1 MKRCLKILFP
11 QLQVQSS
18 SCVLFY
24 LQCGLNTP
32 AKCAVVELFFSLVRA
47 QLDHAMKHVVQLGYV
62 VCCDIR
68 KVNGTLGFRV
78 IVESQYPL
86 SFVIDTVESALD
98 GLDEFLSDQA
108 DTGVVDMAK
117 AALVGSN
124 DEEAERRF
132 RDNANATWREILDGT
147 YVFR

>member
-1 MKRCLKILFP
+1 M
-11 QLQVQSS
+11 QSS

-24 LQCGLNTP
+24 LQCGLSTP
-32 AKCAVVELFFSLVRA
+32 ATCAVVELFLNLVRA
-47 QLDHAMKHVVQLGYV
+47 QLDHAMNHVVQLGYV

-78 IVESQYPL
+78 VVESQYPL

-108 DTGVVDMAK
+108 DSGVVDMAK

>member
-1 MKRCLKILFP
+1 M
-11 QLQVQSS
+11 QSS

-32 AKCAVVELFFSLVRA
+32 ATCAVLELFFSLARA

-62 VCCDIR
+62 VRCDVR

-78 IVESQYPL
+78 VVESQYPL
-86 SFVIDTVESALD
+86 AFVTDAVEAALD
-98 GLDEFLSDQA
+98 GLDDFLEAQA
-108 DTGVVDMAK
+108 ATGAVDVARDALK
-117 AALVGSN
+117 ASK
-124 DEEAERRF
+124 DDEAERRF
-132 RDNANATWREILDGT
+132 RDKADATWREIVDGT

>member
-1 MKRCLKILFP
+1 M
-11 QLQVQSS
+11 
-18 SCVLFY
+18 LFY

-32 AKCAVVELFFSLVRA
+32 STCAVLELFFSLVRA

-98 GLDEFLSDQA
+98 GLDQFLADQA
-108 DTGVVDMAK
+108 DSGVVDVAK
-117 AALVGSN
+117 AALAGSN

-132 RDNANATWREILDGT
+132 RDNANTTWREIIDGA

>member
-1 MKRCLKILFP
+1 M
-11 QLQVQSS
+11 QSS

-32 AKCAVVELFFSLVRA
+32 STCAVLELFFSLVRA

-98 GLDEFLSDQA
+98 GLDQFLADQA
-108 DTGVVDMAK
+108 DSGVVDVAK
-117 AALVGSN
+117 AALAGSN

-132 RDNANATWREILDGT
+132 RDNANTTWREIIDGA

>member
-1 MKRCLKILFP
+1 M
-11 QLQVQSS
+11 QSS

-32 AKCAVVELFFSLVRA
+32 ATCAVVELFFSLVRA

-62 VCCDIR
+62 VCSDVR

-86 SFVIDTVESALD
+86 SFVVDTVESALD
-98 GLDEFLSDQA
+98 GLDEFLTLQA
-108 DTGVVDMAK
+108 EAGVVDMTK
-117 AALVGSN
+117 AALVGSSE
-124 DEEAERRF
+124 EEAERRF
-132 RDNANATWREILDGT
+132 RDNAITIWREILDGT